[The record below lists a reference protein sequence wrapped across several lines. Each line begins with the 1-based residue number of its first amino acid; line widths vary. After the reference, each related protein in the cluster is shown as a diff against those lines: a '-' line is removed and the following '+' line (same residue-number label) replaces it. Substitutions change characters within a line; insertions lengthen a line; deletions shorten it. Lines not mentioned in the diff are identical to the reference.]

1 MFADWSKPYHV
12 PVHKTSSSLHA
23 LARRRPVAT
32 IITYLLRP
40 RIYINIY
47 TREKINTPI
56 PLHTA
61 FAGLIAGPRNGGKK
75 FWYVIDITNK

>member
-1 MFADWSKPYHV
+1 M
-12 PVHKTSSSLHA
+12 
-23 LARRRPVAT
+23 AT

-40 RIYINIY
+40 REMCLNGLRTTQLYRPFNYPPDRKVIRIYINIY

>member
-1 MFADWSKPYHV
+1 MCLNGLRTTQLY
-12 PVHKTSSSLHA
+12 
-23 LARRRPVAT
+23 RPFNYPPDRKV
-32 IITYLLRP
+32 I

-61 FAGLIAGPRNGGKK
+61 FAGLIGPQEWKK
-75 FWYVIDITNK
+75 EILICH